1 MKKVECRAQATNELV
16 RSVLRNFGKLILVV
30 TLPLFLNSS
39 SCATQKLSVSGLK
52 RAENQLE
59 GLREIA
65 VNQNR
70 IPRSINPDKSVK
82 WIEEPYDWT
91 EGFWSGTCWMIYDF
105 SKDKKWKE
113 AAEKS
118 QKIFLEHKNLTN
130 DHDLGFIFNNSY
142 GLAYKITGEEQYKQ
156 VLIDAANSLCTRFNP
171 KIGCIQSWDV
181 KDNWQ
186 SLRGWKFPVIV
197 DNLMNLE
204 MLFEASKITGDN
216 KYRDIAIAHANTT
229 LKNHFRPDASSFH
242 VVDYDP
248 ESGAAVKKVTAQGFA
263 NESAWARGQAWAL
276 YGYTMCYRYTNDT
289 KYLDFAQRIASFILN
304 HPNYPADGVP
314 YWDFNAPDIPNAM
327 RDASSGAIMASAFLE
342 LCKYTDNKYLANAK
356 HILKSLATDSYSA
369 KPGEN
374 GNFILKHSVG
384 SLPHGREVNVPLNYA
399 DYYFIEALK
408 RLKEMNL

>member
-1 MKKVECRAQATNELV
+1 MKFRNLMPFFLMATAL
-16 RSVLRNFGKLILVV
+16 
-30 TLPLFLNSS
+30 LFLSS
-39 SCATQKLSVSGLK
+39 NSCANQKVSQVGLENAEKQLSGLLDV
-52 RAENQLE
+52 AT
-59 GLREIA
+59 
-65 VNQNR
+65 QNNK

-91 EGFWSGTCWMIYDF
+91 EGFWPGTCWMMYES
-105 SKDKKWKE
+105 SKNEKWKKG
-113 AAEKS
+113 AIAS
-118 QKIFLEHKNLTN
+118 QQIFLAHKDLTN

-142 GLAYKITGEEQYKQ
+142 GLAYKITGDNQYKQ
-156 VLIDAANSLCTRFNP
+156 VLIDAANSLSTRFNA
-171 KIGCIQSWDV
+171 KVGCIQSWDV
-181 KDNWQ
+181 VDNWQ

-204 MLFEASKITGDN
+204 MLFEVSKLTGDN

-229 LKNHFRPDASSFH
+229 MKNHFRPDASSYH

-248 ESGAAVKKVTAQGFA
+248 ETGVVLKRVTAQGYA

-276 YGYTMCYRYTNDT
+276 YGYTLCYRYTNDK
-289 KYLDFAQRIASFILN
+289 KYLDFAQRVAAFILN

-314 YWDFNAPDIPNAM
+314 YWDFNAPDIPNAI
-327 RDASSGAIMASAFLE
+327 RDASSAAIMASAFLE
-342 LCKYTDNKYLANAK
+342 LCKHTDNKYLANAQ
-356 HILKSLATDSYSA
+356 HILKSLASDKYAA

-374 GNFILKHSVG
+374 GNFILKQSVG

-399 DYYFIEALK
+399 DYYFVEALT